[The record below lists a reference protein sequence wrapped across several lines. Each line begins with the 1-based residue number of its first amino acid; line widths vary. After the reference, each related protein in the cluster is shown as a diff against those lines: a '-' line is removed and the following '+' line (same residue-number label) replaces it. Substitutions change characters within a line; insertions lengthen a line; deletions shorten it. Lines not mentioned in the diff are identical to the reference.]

1 MHIVMI
7 MYANSNVFNLHHY
20 WWSFDDDV
28 SSHSMMYDTI
38 IIIMQ
43 VIWMA
48 YLDVHVE

>member
-20 WWSFDDDV
+20 WWSFDV

-48 YLDVHVE
+48 YLDVHVG